1 MAGFDLSIQEHRVL
15 LRRVF
20 FGRFAPRLAK
30 IGLEPE
36 EVYQIVCCSMVVRD
50 QGSRPFQI
58 SMGTR
63 SNYAWMVCRS
73 VCSHAVE
80 RHLRDAPV
88 SILGLQRDASLDQ
101 GS

>member
-1 MAGFDLSIQEHRVL
+1 MAGFDLSIEEHRVL

-20 FGRFAPRLAK
+20 FGRFAGRLAA
-30 IGLEPE
+30 IGLDPE
-36 EVYQIVCCSMVVRD
+36 EVYQMVCCSMVVRD

-58 SMGTR
+58 TMGSR

-80 RHLRDAPV
+80 RHLRNAEV
-88 SILGLQRDASLDQ
+88 SVLGVQRDAALDQ